1 MDSNKEVKLKKAIT
15 FPQMLVIGI
24 IAAVGTG
31 ALFAPAGMVSVAGPS
46 AVIAWIIGA
55 IFYAF
60 ISMTFVELSKT
71 YPEAGG
77 PSRYSLYTHG
87 RITNAI
93 NAFSSLIWYIFIPPI
108 EALATVEGLN
118 YVYPKF
124 LEATGAPT
132 LLGAGIGVVIL
143 FLFLPLNYYGV
154 KAFGKYSFW
163 IGLVKISVYMIAVF
177 GLMIVFF
184 DAKNFYIYKGGFD
197 AFGPSGILFAIPF
210 AMFAFGGIRVVP
222 DYAEETTETKNNK
235 FLGKAIIYTVI
246 GQTIVYILF
255 SMAFV
260 GGIDWSKVNIAPG
273 NWAAADSIVGNPF
286 MFLAGHYNSAFLI
299 GIVFAVA
306 VLGPFVTG
314 YVYVGGGARVMLATA
329 RSKIM
334 ASSMGKLSETY
345 AIPYWAI
352 IVFII
357 VGAIVAFISA
367 PVPGIYAL
375 LTDAVVAGYIGFA
388 VTPIAMIA
396 SRRQGTTKKEN
407 MLPGGMIIAV
417 IAFVGSALISF
428 WSGWPS
434 VPYAMMILAI
444 AMVAFGIAFK
454 IREHFLNSIW
464 YIAFIAFI
472 LIMTYIGSDGALT
485 VLSFTTSTIIV
496 VIVAAAIFFPWG
508 ILSSLK
514 TAYNMGEKMPEFID

>member
-1 MDSNKEVKLKKAIT
+1 MDNTKEVKLKKAIT
-15 FPQMLVIGI
+15 FPQMMVIGI

-31 ALFAPAGMVSVAGPS
+31 ALFAPAGMVAVAGPS
-46 AVIAWIIGA
+46 AVIGWVIGA
-55 IFYAF
+55 ILYTF
-60 ISMTFVELSKT
+60 ISFTFVELSKT

-118 YVYPKF
+118 YVYPK
-124 LEATGAPT
+124 LIAASGAPT
-132 LLGAGIGVVIL
+132 FLGAGIGVVIL
-143 FLFLPLNYYGV
+143 FLFLPLNYFGV
-154 KAFGKYSFW
+154 KAFGRYSFW
-163 IGLVKISVYMIAVF
+163 IGIVKIAIYLIAVF

-184 DAKNFYIYKGGFD
+184 NAKNFYIYRGGFD
-197 AFGPSGILFAIPF
+197 AFGPTGILLAIPF

-222 DYAEETTETKNNK
+222 DYAEETNETKK
-235 FLGKAIIYTVI
+235 HRFLGKTIIYTVI

-255 SMAFV
+255 SIAFV
-260 GGIDWSKVNIAPG
+260 GGIDWAKVGIPAG
-273 NWAAADSIVGNPF
+273 TWTAVSSITGNPF
-286 MFLAGHYNSAFLI
+286 MFLAGHYNNAILI
-299 GIVFAVA
+299 GVVFAVA
-306 VLGPFVTG
+306 VIGPFVTG

-334 ASSMGKLSETY
+334 SSSMGKLSETY

-352 IVFII
+352 IIFVI
-357 VGAIVAFISA
+357 VGAIVAFIAA

-388 VTPIAMIA
+388 VTPIAMIV
-396 SRRQGTTKKEN
+396 SRRQGTTKKED
-407 MLPGGMIIAV
+407 MMPAGMAIAA

-434 VPYAMMILAI
+434 VPYAILI
-444 AMVAFGIAFK
+444 LTITMVAFGIAFR
-454 IREHFLNSIW
+454 IREHLMNAIW

-472 LIMTYIGSDGALT
+472 LFMTYIGSDGALN
-485 VLSFTTSTIIV
+485 VIPFFESTIIV
-496 VIVAAAIFFPWG
+496 TVVSVLIFFPWG
-508 ILSSLK
+508 ILSGLK
-514 TAYNMGEKMPEFID
+514 TAYRIEERVPEFLE